1 MRCALQQHVAPVGA
15 DERKLLLMLTLLQLG
30 GCQGLHKFGGGVG
43 LECARGNICFSY
55 FYY

>member
-30 GCQGLHKFGGGVG
+30 DCQGLHKFGGG
-43 LECARGNICFSY
+43 CARGNICFIY
-55 FYY
+55 LFI